1 TPATTQ
7 TLWLKRLLSKLTHS
21 EEEKVTIKVDNKSAI
36 ALMKNPVF
44 HGRSKHI
51 DTKYHFITECVERE
65 DIQVEFISGEYQKSA
80 SVVKSQSPDTD
91 ADVQFFAGDWSE
103 VHKILSDLQTE
114 DKDSNCT
121 SGLNVSYGYSIST
134 LPAIYKLTKKS
145 IILMELFTWQQK
157 KMINQPR
164 IFEKSIQELD
174 FVVGKDRLVQEDD
187 IPKLN
192 YIKACVREAFR
203 LHPIAPFNIPHVSS
217 IDTTVAGYFIPK
229 GSHVLLSRP
238 G

>member
-1 TPATTQ
+1 
-7 TLWLKRLLSKLTHS
+7 
-21 EEEKVTIKVDNKSAI
+21 
-36 ALMKNPVF
+36 
-44 HGRSKHI
+44 
-51 DTKYHFITECVERE
+51 
-65 DIQVEFISGEYQKSA
+65 SA
-80 SVVKSQSPDTD
+80 SVVKSQY
-91 ADVQFFAGDWSE
+91 ADVQFFASDWSE

-121 SGLNVSYGYSIST
+121 SGLNASYGYSIST
-134 LPAIYKLTKKS
+134 LPALYELTKKVTNEYHPHGVVY
-145 IILMELFTWQQK
+145 MAAK
-157 KMINQPR
+157 KYYFEMINQPR
-164 IFEKSIQELD
+164 IFEKLIQELD

-229 GSHVLLSRP
+229 DSHVILSRP